1 MSSEAQL
8 RDQIAE
14 AFGES
19 VLADAALMDEC
30 ISISR
35 IYALPPI
42 ELKYKYEAYLLSLP
56 TTHPRHPAYASTA
69 GGSKK
74 KQGLDREVLGELR
87 RIVAREQQ
95 NAAPKTGAVP
105 TTSAR
110 RGPLPGTFNGD
121 IGGLLNTL
129 TTPARTRPGPSRPVA
144 PPGTTPRFNAGPSG
158 MATPNFAT
166 PTRPAGNGSRAAAL
180 SGLGDTSFGSSP
192 GPLLNDATPRHA
204 SSSTFSAR
212 PRPNELLET
221 LNAHLDPADGVP
233 HGMSKQ
239 RVQMGAK
246 GRREEWDYRY
256 MFEKVSERSNKLDMM
271 IDDAADR
278 FRDAYGIEE
287 LTDPSAISQ
296 EPTHVFGRIIS
307 TPTDTGKPTDSSLQL
322 ESSRAMGNGKRTPL
336 RFASTGVKVRE
347 GTPGV
352 GGFGWFPG
360 CLVGLKG
367 RNGGGGSFE
376 VDEVIMPPPLE
387 MERTARAGLVAL
399 QQDRMSGAAVQ
410 VMLAA
415 GPYTLDADLNYE
427 PFEALI
433 EAALR
438 DRPDVL
444 VLLGPFVD
452 ASHPLIKVGDID
464 STPMELFKQQ
474 ISTRLTLLMESTPG
488 TAVILVPSV
497 RDLISRHV
505 AFPQTPLEKSVELGL
520 PKKVRMLPNPA
531 NFYVNETLFSVSS
544 MDVLFHLRK
553 EEYFRRAEEADFE
566 PGMEVAPKDA
576 MAELCRHVLG
586 QRSMYP
592 IVPPPA
598 DVSADVNL
606 DVSHHELLEL
616 EVAPDVLIL
625 PSRLKY
631 FAKIVDS
638 VVAVNPSYL
647 VKGNSAGTYC
657 KMSIHPHP
665 KERLMRAGEDEEEE
679 VDHEVYERARVD
691 LMRI

>member
-1 MSSEAQL
+1 MSTDAQL
-8 RDQIAE
+8 RDEIAE
-14 AFGES
+14 AFGEHVRQDS
-19 VLADAALMDEC
+19 ALMDEC
-30 ISISR
+30 ISICR

-69 GGSKK
+69 GQSASRK
-74 KQGLDREVLGELR
+74 KQGLDREVLAELR

-95 NAAPKTGAVP
+95 NAGPKAGAPPPSSTRRAPISGA
-105 TTSAR
+105 
-110 RGPLPGTFNGD
+110 FNGD
-121 IGGLLNTL
+121 IGGLLNNL
-129 TTPARTRPGPSRPVA
+129 TTPARSRAGPSRPT
-144 PPGTTPRFNAGPSG
+144 PLPGSTPRFPAVPSG
-158 MATPNFAT
+158 LGTSNFAT
-166 PTRPAGNGSRAAAL
+166 PTRPAGNVSARPSAL
-180 SGLGDTSFGSSP
+180 GVGGGDAVFGSSP
-192 GPLLNDATPRHA
+192 GGVLLNDSTPRHSA
-204 SSSTFSAR
+204 SSTFSAR

-233 HGMSKQ
+233 RGLLKQ

-246 GRREEWDYRY
+246 GRREEWEYRY
-256 MFEKVSERSNKLDMM
+256 MFEKVSERSNN
-271 IDDAADR
+271 DAADR
-278 FRDAYGIEE
+278 FREAYGIED

-296 EPTHVFGRIIS
+296 DPTYVFGRIIS
-307 TPTDTGKPTDSSLQL
+307 TPTDTGKPTDLSLQL

-336 RFASTGVKVRE
+336 RFSTNGVKVRE

-387 MERTARAGLVAL
+387 MERTPRAGLVAL

-452 ASHPLIKVGDID
+452 ASHPLIKVGDVD
-464 STPMELFKQQ
+464 ETPTEIFRRQ
-474 ISTRLTLLMESTPG
+474 ISTRLSLLMESSPG
-488 TAVILVPSV
+488 TAVILIPSV
-497 RDLISRHV
+497 RDLVSRHV
-505 AFPQTPLEKSVELGL
+505 AFPQTPLEKSTELGL

-531 NFYVNETLFSVSS
+531 NFYVNEALFSVSS
-544 MDVLFHLRK
+544 TDVLFHLRK
-553 EEYFRRAEEADFE
+553 EEYFRRAEEADLE
-566 PGMEVAPKDA
+566 PGVKAAPKDA

-592 IVPPPA
+592 IIPPPA
-598 DVSADVNL
+598 DVQADVNFDL
-606 DVSHHELLEL
+606 SHHELLEL
-616 EVAPDVLIL
+616 DVAPDVLIL

-638 VVAVNPSYL
+638 VVAINPSYL
-647 VKGNSAGTYC
+647 AKGNSAGTYC
-657 KMSIHPHP
+657 KMSIHPQN
-665 KERLMRAGEDEEEE
+665 KERLARTGEAEEEE
-679 VDHEVYERARVD
+679 IEHEVYERARVD
-691 LMRI
+691 VLRI